1 MTIASE
7 ITRIKN
13 NIANTYTAL
22 SDKGATMPA
31 TQNSANLANTVASI
45 SAGGG
50 DTVTAVNY
58 TGSAITAGDKVW
70 LNKKANVS
78 ASAVAVSTSSSNNVY
93 IIEPTGN
100 FVYHSTYKYDISTG
114 TDIGGQTSTGVN
126 LGTYTHYYD
135 EYNNIFIYNYMI
147 NASGSTQTTL
157 YYKQGNYAAGNRES
171 ASRFHLYRI
180 DKENNFAITK
190 DWTVYSGSGN
200 SYTNSH
206 ICVIGDKM
214 YYSETSTGYYLIATI
229 DENATQINTSIRRDT
244 YHVLHSTSDDKIAI
258 CTKPASSNLQNGWG
272 EVKLINVNNDYT
284 LGNEFVSSN
293 NDLNNLLSLSPLY
306 FTFNRVTGILC
317 INKYSSSYGVFKY
330 ENGDFTTI
338 SLNLNN
344 TSGESLYG
352 YYLMSVSNDLSRVQ
366 FGSILFNLE
375 QTADGTYKAIPY
387 SYAMGQQTLT
397 GVANENAANGASLEV
412 TTIVPGA

>member
-45 SAGGG
+45 PAGGG

-70 LNKKANVS
+70 LNKKANMS
-78 ASAVAVSTSSSNNVY
+78 ASAVAVSTSSSYDVY

-114 TDIGGQTSTGVN
+114 TDIGGQTNTGVN

-135 EYNNIFIYNYMI
+135 EYNNIFTYNYMI

-157 YYKQGNYAAGNRES
+157 YYNQGNYAAGNREDS
-171 ASRFHLYRI
+171 YHFHLYRI

-190 DWTVYSGSGN
+190 DWTVYSTSGN

-214 YYSETSTGYYLIATI
+214 YYSEISGICYLIATL
-229 DENATQINTSIRRDT
+229 DENATQINTSGRSDT
-244 YHVLHSTSDDKIAI
+244 YHVLHSTSDNKIAI
-258 CTKPASSNLQNGWG
+258 CTRTASSNVQNGWG

-397 GVANENAANGASLEV
+397 GVADENAANGASFEA
-412 TTIVPGA
+412 TTIVPE

>member
-7 ITRIKN
+7 ITRIN
-13 NIANTYTAL
+13 GNIAAAYTAL

-31 TQNSANLANTVASI
+31 AQNSANLANTVASI
-45 SAGGG
+45 PAGGG

-78 ASAVAVSTSSSNNVY
+78 ASAVAVSTSSSYNVY

-114 TDIGGQTSTGVN
+114 TDIGGQTNTSVN

-135 EYNNIFIYNYMI
+135 EYNNIFTYNYMI

-157 YYKQGNYAAGNRES
+157 YYNQGNYAAGNREDS
-171 ASRFHLYRI
+171 YRFHLYRI
-180 DKENNFAITK
+180 DKENNFAIVK
-190 DWTVYSGSGN
+190 DWTVYSTSGN
-200 SYTNSH
+200 SYASSH
-206 ICVIGDKM
+206 ICVIGNKM
-214 YYSETSTGYYLIATI
+214 YYSEITTGYYLIATL
-229 DENATQINTSIRRDT
+229 DENATQINTSSRSDT

-258 CTKPASSNLQNGWG
+258 CTKPASSNIQNGWG

-293 NDLNNLLSLSPLY
+293 GDLNNLLSLSPLY

-397 GVANENAANGASLEV
+397 GVANENAANGASFEA
-412 TTIVPGA
+412 TTIVPE

>member
-45 SAGGG
+45 PAGGG

-70 LNKKANVS
+70 LNKKANMS
-78 ASAVAVSTSSSNNVY
+78 ASAVAVSTSSSYDVY

-114 TDIGGQTSTGVN
+114 TDIGGQTNTGVN

-135 EYNNIFIYNYMI
+135 EYNNIFTYNYMI

-157 YYKQGNYAAGNRES
+157 YYNQGNYAAGNREDS
-171 ASRFHLYRI
+171 YHFHLYRI

-190 DWTVYSGSGN
+190 DWTVYSTSGN

-214 YYSETSTGYYLIATI
+214 YYSETSGSCYLIATL
-229 DENATQINTSIRRDT
+229 DENATQINTSGRSDT
-244 YHVLHSTSDDKIAI
+244 YHVLHSTSDNKIAI
-258 CTKPASSNLQNGWG
+258 CTRTASSNIQNGWG

-397 GVANENAANGASLEV
+397 GIADENAANGASFEA
-412 TTIVPGA
+412 TTIVPE

>member
-45 SAGGG
+45 PAGGG

-70 LNKKANVS
+70 LNKKANMS
-78 ASAVAVSTSSSNNVY
+78 ASAVAVSTSSSYDVY

-114 TDIGGQTSTGVN
+114 TDIGGQTNTGVN
-126 LGTYTHYYD
+126 LGIYTHYYD
-135 EYNNIFIYNYMI
+135 EYNNIFTYNYMI

-157 YYKQGNYAAGNRES
+157 YYNQGNYAAGNREDS
-171 ASRFHLYRI
+171 YHFHLYRI

-190 DWTVYSGSGN
+190 DWTVYSTSGN

-214 YYSETSTGYYLIATI
+214 YYSETSGSCYLIATL
-229 DENATQINTSIRRDT
+229 DENATQINTSGRSDT
-244 YHVLHSTSDDKIAI
+244 YHVLHSTSDNKIAI
-258 CTKPASSNLQNGWG
+258 CTRTASSNIQNGWG
-272 EVKLINVNNDYT
+272 EVKLISVNNDYT

-397 GVANENAANGASLEV
+397 GIADENAANGASFEA
-412 TTIVPGA
+412 TTIVPE

>member
-7 ITRIKN
+7 ITRIN
-13 NIANTYTAL
+13 GNIAAAYTAL

-45 SAGGG
+45 PAGGG

-78 ASAVAVSTSSSNNVY
+78 ASAVAVSTSSSYDVY

-114 TDIGGQTSTGVN
+114 TDIGGQTNTSVN

-135 EYNNIFIYNYMI
+135 EYNNIFTYNYMI

-157 YYKQGNYAAGNRES
+157 YYKQGNYAAGNREDS
-171 ASRFHLYRI
+171 YRFHLYRI

-190 DWTVYSGSGN
+190 DWTVYSTSGN
-200 SYTNSH
+200 SYPTSH

-214 YYSETSTGYYLIATI
+214 YYSETSSGWYLIATI
-229 DENATQINTSIRRDT
+229 DENATQINTSGRSDT
-244 YHVLHSTSDDKIAI
+244 YHVLHSTSDNKIAI
-258 CTKPASSNLQNGWG
+258 CTKSASSNLQNGWR
-272 EVKLINVNNDYT
+272 EIKLINVNNDYT

-293 NDLNNLLSLSPLY
+293 SDLNNLLSLSPLY

-397 GVANENAANGASLEV
+397 GVADENAANGASFEA
-412 TTIVPGA
+412 TTIVPE

>member
-58 TGSAITAGDKVW
+58 TGTSISAGDKVW

-78 ASAVAVSTSSSNNVY
+78 ASSVAVSTSSSSYVY
-93 IIEPTGN
+93 VIEPTGN
-100 FVYHSTYKYDISTG
+100 FVYYNTYKYDISNG
-114 TDIGGQTSTGVN
+114 TTTSGQVNAGVN

-135 EYNNIFIYNYMI
+135 EYNNIFTHNYII
-147 NASGSTQTTL
+147 NASGITQTTL
-157 YYKQGNYAAGNRES
+157 HYKQGNYAAGNREDS
-171 ASRFHLYRI
+171 YRFHLYRI

-190 DWTVYSGSGN
+190 DWTVYSTNGN
-200 SYTNSH
+200 SYTSAY
-206 ICVIGDKM
+206 ICVIGNKM
-214 YYSETSTGYYLIATI
+214 YYSETSGYYLIATL
-229 DENATQINTSIRRDT
+229 DEDATQINTSSRSDT
-244 YHVLHSTSDDKIAI
+244 YYVLHSTSDDKIAI
-258 CTKPASSNLQNGWG
+258 CTKSASSSTQNGWG
-272 EVKLINVNNDYT
+272 EVKLINVNDDYT
-284 LGNEFVSSN
+284 LGNVFVSSN
-293 NDLNNLLSLSPLY
+293 NDLNNLLSQSPLY
-306 FTFNRVTGILC
+306 FSFNRITGILC
-317 INKYSSSYGVFKY
+317 ISRSASYDIYGIFKY

-338 SLNLNN
+338 NLTLDN
-344 TSGESLYG
+344 TSGSSTRD
-352 YYLMSVSNDLSRVQ
+352 YYFLTVSTDLSKALH
-366 FGSILFNLE
+366 GNILYTLE

-397 GVANENAANGASLEV
+397 GIANENAANGASFEA
-412 TTIVPGA
+412 TTIVPE